1 MDTYHFA
8 PRIRN
13 RWIFSYSTHPLG
25 SLLLLL
31 HCIFFFFFSVVENWE
46 KIMQGLWEVAK
57 NLGET
62 HEQVVPITV
71 FVAVLCFC
79 LVVGHLF
86 EENRWVNES
95 ITALLIVRSHI
106 LPFFLSLHL
115 LVMNSQW
122 EDCNLRGLQSGE
134 MLLACMATFFL
145 GLGLILSNSL
155 LGD

>member
-1 MDTYHFA
+1 
-8 PRIRN
+8 
-13 RWIFSYSTHPLG
+13 
-25 SLLLLL
+25 
-31 HCIFFFFFSVVENWE
+31 
-46 KIMQGLWEVAK
+46 MQGLWEVAK

-115 LVMNSQW
+115 LVMNSQ
-122 EDCNLRGLQSGE
+122 
-134 MLLACMATFFL
+134 
-145 GLGLILSNSL
+145 
-155 LGD
+155 